1 MPIRRLN
8 DNGGMAVKMVQ
19 KKGRKGKKRSGYI
32 FTVRKHP
39 EKGIM
44 STILGTLSILSV
56 GAAVYLAYRNG
67 GDALPQYGAAVF
79 LVTLFSI
86 AGLVL
91 GILSRIEKDNYYLFP
106 HLGIGLNVL
115 CLARISFILY
125 AGI

>member
-1 MPIRRLN
+1 MFHKEN
-8 DNGGMAVKMVQ
+8 HKG
-19 KKGRKGKKRSGYI
+19 GRKGGYI

-44 STILGTLSILSV
+44 STILGVLSLISI
-56 GAAVYLAYRNG
+56 GAAVYLTYSHG
-67 GDALPQYGAAVF
+67 GSAKPQYGAAVF
-79 LVTLFSI
+79 LVTLFSL

-115 CLARISFILY
+115 SLGAVSFILY
-125 AGI
+125 AGIG